1 MEQSKMPELSCLPDL
16 ENNGATLDRGVQP
29 KPGNWLLSFNN
40 VKFELLSGHQD
51 AAIQWILLG
60 M

>member
-1 MEQSKMPELSCLPDL
+1 MPELSCLPDL